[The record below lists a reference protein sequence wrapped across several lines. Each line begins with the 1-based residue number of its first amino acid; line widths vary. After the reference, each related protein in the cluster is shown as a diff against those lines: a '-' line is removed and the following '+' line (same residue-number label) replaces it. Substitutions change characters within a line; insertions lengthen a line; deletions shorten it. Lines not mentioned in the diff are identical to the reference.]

1 MPFPDYSDN
10 GGGERFIG
18 TVESAIKQKAGT
30 GAPLTSQNL
39 QDIGRTIDDEIA
51 KVAPPTPTTSKPI
64 DTVEIKGQNI
74 GQVLRKGVS
83 REMFDWLSQV
93 MDYELTSAYQR
104 NDFGDIYVPVL
115 VAKSTDGAGEVIR
128 VSTIN
133 SNYAS
138 TTGIDRN
145 GWLGAPA
152 GDGFAKWRSGVQA
165 MQLDLKKAQ
174 FVGDGRT
181 LVATMYDTDTSS
193 GSYYGDQHG
202 LYQIYYHGQLV
213 GHPQYDSSSKCWS
226 GRTFNINSAVI
237 VYTDLTTGKQY
248 VTQIKN

>member
-1 MPFPDYSDN
+1 MPFPNYSDS
-10 GGGERFIG
+10 GGGDRFVG

-64 DTVEIKGQNI
+64 DTVEIKGRNI
-74 GQVLRKGVS
+74 GQVLRKGAG

-93 MDYELTSAYQR
+93 MGYELTSAYQR
-104 NDFGDIYVPVL
+104 DDLESIYVPVL
-115 VAKSTDGAGEVIR
+115 VAKSTDGTGEVIR
-128 VSTIN
+128 VATFDI
-133 SNYAS
+133 NYAN
-138 TTGIDRN
+138 TTGIDRD
-145 GWLGAPA
+145 GWSGPPA
-152 GDGFAKWRSGVQA
+152 GDDFAKWLSGVQA

-193 GSYYGDQHG
+193 GTYYGDQHG
-202 LYQIYYHGQLV
+202 LYQIYYHGQLD
-213 GHPQYDSSSKCWS
+213 GYPQYDSSSKCWS

-237 VYTDLTTGKQY
+237 VYTDPTTGKQY

>member
-1 MPFPDYSDN
+1 MPFPNYSYSVVGD
-10 GGGERFIG
+10 RFIG

-30 GAPLTSQNL
+30 GVPLTSQNL

-51 KVAPPTPTTSKPI
+51 KVAPPAPSTSKLI
-64 DTVEIKGQNI
+64 DTVEIKGRNI
-74 GQVLRKGVS
+74 GKVLRKGAG

-104 NDFGDIYVPVL
+104 DDLESIYVPVL
-115 VAKSTDGAGEVIR
+115 VAKSTDGTGEVIR
-128 VSTIN
+128 VATGN

-138 TTGIDRN
+138 TTGIDRD
-145 GWLGAPA
+145 GWLGAPS
-152 GDGFAKWRSGVQA
+152 GDYFTKWLSGVQA

-193 GSYYGDQHG
+193 GTHYGDQHG
-202 LYQIYYHGQLV
+202 LYQIYYHGQLN
-213 GHPQYDSSSKCWS
+213 GYTQYDSSSKCWS

-237 VYTDLTTGKQY
+237 VYTDPTTGKQY